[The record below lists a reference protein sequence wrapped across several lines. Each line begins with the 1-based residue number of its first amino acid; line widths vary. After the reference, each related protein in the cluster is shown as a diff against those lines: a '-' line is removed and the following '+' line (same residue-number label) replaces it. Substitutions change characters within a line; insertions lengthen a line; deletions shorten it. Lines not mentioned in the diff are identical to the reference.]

1 MKLFEVMMSREAI
14 LRSTVGQMVSAKGM
28 VHVLHKLFGSEFK
41 LQDVAPYVRAFNQAA
56 KSATNA
62 EEADQVWNK
71 LNSEL
76 SHARKRQ
83 LPDE

>member
-1 MKLFEVMMSREAI
+1 MKLFEVTMSREAI
-14 LRSTVGQMVSAKGM
+14 LRSSIGQVVSAKGM
-28 VHVLHKLFGSEFK
+28 VHVLHKLFGSKFK
-41 LQDVAPYVRAFNQAA
+41 LQDVTPYVRAFNQAF
-56 KSATNA
+56 KSATTADEA
-62 EEADQVWNK
+62 EQVWNK